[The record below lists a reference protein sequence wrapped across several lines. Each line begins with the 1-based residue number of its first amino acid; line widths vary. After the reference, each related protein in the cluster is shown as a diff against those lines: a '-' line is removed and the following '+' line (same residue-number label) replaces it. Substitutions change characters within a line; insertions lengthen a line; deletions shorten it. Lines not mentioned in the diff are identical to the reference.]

1 MHTFVSLMYHSVV
14 RPGEKYP
21 ELSPSVTS
29 YFVDQATFTAQVTAL
44 CRLGRCIDLA
54 TVRAFYDPE
63 TSAFPHFPQSEPLV
77 HITFDDGWQGAVD
90 VAGPVL
96 ESHGCSAL
104 LFVATD
110 LVDCP
115 HFISRSI
122 LQRLPA
128 DTFQVGSHAKTHR
141 FLNRLNEDEIRDEL
155 QSSKSFLEDA
165 VGYEID
171 ALSIPGGAMDE
182 RVRHIAADVGYR
194 FLFTSEIYA
203 NTHSVGPMRIG
214 RIAIKA
220 TTTMDD
226 FHRYVQ
232 SHLRREQLRRQLLSI
247 PKRVLGPSGYER
259 LRCWLLGE
267 GQDQYDMVD
276 LAALRT
282 PLDRAYRP

>member
-1 MHTFVSLMYHSVV
+1 MRTFVSLMYHSVV
-14 RPGEKYP
+14 RQGEKYF

-29 YFVDQATFTAQVTAL
+29 YFVDQTTFAAQVKEL
-44 CRLGRCIDLA
+44 CRIGRCIDLA
-54 TVRAFYDPE
+54 TVRAFYDCE
-63 TSAFPHFPQSEPLV
+63 TSAFPNLPQSKPLV

-90 VAGPVL
+90 IAGPVL

-115 HFISRSI
+115 HFVSRS
-122 LQRLPA
+122 LLRRLPA
-128 DTFQVGSHAKTHR
+128 DTFQIGSHAKTHR

-155 QSSKSFLEDA
+155 QLSKSFLEDT
-165 VGYEID
+165 VGYEVD
-171 ALSIPGGAMDE
+171 ALSIPGGAVDE
-182 RVRHIAADVGYR
+182 RVRRIAADVGYR
-194 FLFTSEIYA
+194 LLFTSEIYV
-203 NTHSVGPMRIG
+203 NTRSVGSMRIG

-226 FHRYVQ
+226 FRRYVQ
-232 SHLRREQLRRQLLSI
+232 HNLGWEQLRRRLLSI

-259 LRCWLLGE
+259 LRRRLLGE

-282 PLDRAYRP
+282 PLDRANR